1 MDISDISEIFKNCIT
16 MYEQAN
22 AFFKE
27 GYFEEALSMYD
38 QVASDCSRM
47 YEQASTL
54 FKEGYFE
61 EALSMPNQAASED
74 GQIYDDMIL
83 KLVDAAVAQRS
94 KCQYRLLRF

>member
-1 MDISDISEIFKNCIT
+1 

-27 GYFEEALSMYD
+27 GYFEEALNMYD

-54 FKEGYFE
+54 FEQGAFE
-61 EALSMPNQAASED
+61 EALNMPDQVASED
-74 GQIYDDMIL
+74 GQINDDMIL
-83 KLVDAAVAQRS
+83 KLVDAAVAQRF